1 MLVFKHTWQC
11 IFIFKASIPA
21 LWSKVWLNKNDKT
34 LPPKNICAFGLIIS
48 TSLISLVVKNFFLI
62 FVYSE
67 CGLFELNV
75 YQYALILYS
84 TYAQYRLTTRK
95 VYNPSVTEK
104 SHFPLRKGKQ
114 SNINQ
119 IRKIKLK
126 DFVIFYHQDLAQ
138 FDFYTQRE

>member
-48 TSLISLVVKNFFLI
+48 TSLISLVVKKFFLI
-62 FVYSE
+62 FIVCVYSE
-67 CGLFELNV
+67 CGLCKLNV
-75 YQYALILYS
+75 FQYALIVYS
-84 TYAQYRLTTRK
+84 TYAQYKLTTRK

-104 SHFPLRKGKQ
+104 SYFPLRKGKQ

-119 IRKIKLK
+119 IRKVNSK
-126 DFVIFYHQDLAQ
+126 DFVIFIIKI
-138 FDFYTQRE
+138 